1 MIIPVYKPEGW
12 TSFDV
17 VKKVRAISDEKKV
30 GHSGTLDPFA
40 EGVLVL
46 GLGSSTK
53 ELTTISQQDKTYEAV
68 LKLGIET
75 DSLDVE
81 GRVISKSPIPV
92 LSKEKIQDVFE
103 RFTGVISQVPPM
115 YSAKKVNG
123 TRLYKY
129 ARKNIKVDRNPVII
143 EIKSLKL
150 KDFSG
155 DKISFSVDCSKGT
168 YIRQLGSDI
177 AVALGTVGHLIH
189 LVRTRIGTIRLAD
202 CHRIEDLEKEWIFT
216 EV

>member
-17 VKKVRAISDEKKV
+17 VKKVRAISGEKKV

-81 GRVISKSPIPV
+81 GRVISKSTIPV
-92 LSKEKIQDVFE
+92 LSREKIQYVFE

-143 EIKSLKL
+143 KVKSLKL
-150 KDFSG
+150 KDFSD

>member
-17 VKKVRAISDEKKV
+17 VKKVRAISGEKKV

-92 LSKEKIQDVFE
+92 LSREKIQYVFE

-143 EIKSLKL
+143 EVKSLKL
-150 KDFSG
+150 KDFSD

-202 CHRIEDLEKEWIFT
+202 CRRIEDLEKEWIFT